1 MSDRVSARQHHQTG
15 FTLVEL
21 MIGMTLSL
29 VVILAVTATFV
40 NGMYSRTELE
50 RSTNLVENGRYAT
63 QTLIADLQ
71 TAGFFAELDMRQA
84 AATKDITAD
93 IPDPCDSTLANLR
106 LSWPFSI
113 QGYDATD
120 AQPIDCLNDWKAGTD
135 VVVVRRL
142 STCVAGTPNCAT
154 VAGAPYFQ
162 ISACGNP
169 TELGDAD
176 SDSWYALDTQVA
188 ELIKTQRDCATPA
201 PARRYRQH
209 IYFVANNDIGSDKR
223 PTLKRMELVA
233 GGFNIEPIA
242 NGVEEFQVE
251 YGVDSD
257 ADGSPDA
264 YTANP
269 TNFNGC
275 ADADCRRANWRNV
288 TSVKLYLLIR
298 ADKTSSGSLEP
309 KIFTLGLDAQGAPVT
324 MGPYSDKYE
333 RQLFSTSATLRN
345 VVGLRR

>member
-1 MSDRVSARQHHQTG
+1 MIAKDFPQPHREQG

-40 NGMYSRTELE
+40 NGMYSRAELE

-71 TAGFFAELDMRQA
+71 TAGFFAEMDMRQA
-84 AATKDITAD
+84 VATKDITAD
-93 IPDPCDSTLANLR
+93 IPDPCNITLENLR

-120 AQPIDCLNDWKAGTD
+120 AQPIDCLKDWKAGTD

-162 ISACGNP
+162 TSACPGP

-176 SDSWYALDTQVA
+176 ADNWYALDSQA
-188 ELIKTQRDCATPA
+188 ANLIKTLRDCATPA

-209 IYFVANNDIGSDKR
+209 IYFVANNDIGSDQR
-223 PTLKRMELVA
+223 PTLKRIELDA
-233 GGFNIEPIA
+233 GGFTIEPIA

-269 TNFNGC
+269 TTFNGC

-298 ADKTSSGSLEP
+298 ADNASKGSVEP
-309 KIFTLGLDAQGAPVT
+309 KTFTLGLDSQGAPLT